1 MLLSI
6 AILEEH
12 FLFCK
17 MILLGMV
24 VDAALL
30 HRPNHPLETVH
41 VSCTLHVCERVAS
54 LLLYPLY
61 SGADVVNSS
70 ILGPRTCCKMEPF
83 VWIPKFPKEA
93 RI

>member
-41 VSCTLHVCERVAS
+41 VSVHTSCV
-54 LLLYPLY
+54 
-61 SGADVVNSS
+61 
-70 ILGPRTCCKMEPF
+70 
-83 VWIPKFPKEA
+83 
-93 RI
+93 